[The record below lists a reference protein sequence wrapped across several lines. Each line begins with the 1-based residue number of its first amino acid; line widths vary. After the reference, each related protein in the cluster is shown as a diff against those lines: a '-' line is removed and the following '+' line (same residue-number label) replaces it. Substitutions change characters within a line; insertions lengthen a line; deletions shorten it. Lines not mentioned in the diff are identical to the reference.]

1 MNIDKNCIGR
11 SGRAAAARII
21 SALMAVVMIVLLIPA
36 GGCASSDWEGSWTRT
51 GDATYARAEMT
62 ITGAGGSSFDFS
74 FKLYNGNLAG
84 EIDGLSARY
93 NDSSK
98 KSARCSIPDTRAYI
112 DFELDEYGDINVI
125 YGYESTRSPSDSDLN
140 IMHFGKD
147 ALGVIES
154 ELFGFE
160 ATAYVTGNYTK
171 GEVEFINDSLSQ
183 AGILDAEEDERVRT
197 LMTESNYRRLLDCF
211 QNWKVS
217 NGKENVNDKNY
228 DPHDRKFSH
237 EDEIGGYVFY
247 GSNTMQE
254 YAGIIIIY
262 DDGTA
267 SVVVSLT
274 DGAPVYY
281 SSNAIYKDGSLTPL
295 PIKNWLE
302 AYNKEQEKLAAA
314 AKAEEEAQAA
324 NQQ

>member
-1 MNIDKNCIGR
+1 MKTAKEYSRHPAGSIFSRTVSAIM
-11 SGRAAAARII
+11 AAIT
-21 SALMAVVMIVLLIPA
+21 LLLLIPA
-36 GGCASSDWEGSWTRT
+36 GGCAAGDWEGSWTRT

-62 ITGAGGSSFDFS
+62 IKSAGGSSFEFS

-84 EIDGLSARY
+84 EIDGLTARY

-112 DFELDEYGDINVI
+112 DFEMDSHGDINVI
-125 YGYESTRSPSDSDLN
+125 YGYDTFRSPSDSDLN
-140 IMHFGKD
+140 IMQMGKD
-147 ALGVIES
+147 ALGIIES

-160 ATAYVTGNYTK
+160 APAYVTGNYTK
-171 GEVEFINDSLSQ
+171 GEVEYINDTLYQ
-183 AGILDAEEDERVRT
+183 AGILDEEEDERVRT
-197 LMTESNYRRLLDCF
+197 LMTKSNYRRLLDCF

-217 NGKENVNDKNY
+217 NGKEDTTSENY
-228 DPHDRKFSH
+228 NPYDRKNRH

-254 YAGIIIIY
+254 YAAIIIIY

-302 AYNKEQEKLAAA
+302 AYNKEQEKLQAAA
-314 AKAEEEAQAA
+314 RAKEEAEAA